1 MYRRALL
8 VSLAGLSGCTGLVPL
23 GGGPEPGSTGGSG
36 GSDGSGNGGESGDGE
51 GTTGEGTATSDP
63 GGTTT
68 DSPPSAA
75 ELGRMDVDE
84 LLGRARDRIDRAID
98 AYAGEGNPLTAV
110 SAASDSF
117 DPVPVIE
124 HLYRAQAAYEAA
136 DRQGIGTEREQTIKR
151 LRRVNALLR
160 SAIDVQVLLV
170 DAHAD
175 LEAFVIAVEYVDSES
190 VESIRDR
197 ITSRR
202 RRANDG
208 VSELSQSR
216 YAQAVGAVDRLSRG
230 GYDDKRR
237 QFAAETEVIGRLI
250 DASGK
255 VIEGVTLLSRAR
267 AKRRSGSPY
276 AAAELA
282 RDAGTAF
289 QRGAAALDNVAAT
302 VPSDGRAFSDVAA
315 ALVTTAEARRRDAQE
330 LYEGIA

>member
-23 GGGPEPGSTGGSG
+23 GGGPEPGPTGGSG
-36 GSDGSGNGGESGDGE
+36 GSGDGDESGGGEA
-51 GTTGEGTATSDP
+51 TAGEGTATSGP
-63 GGTTT
+63 AGTTT
-68 DSPPSAA
+68 EGPPSAA
-75 ELGRMDVDE
+75 ELRRMDVDE
-84 LLGRARDRIDRAID
+84 LLGRARDRIDRAVD
-98 AYAGEGNPLTAV
+98 AYAGEGKPLTAV
-110 SAASDSF
+110 SAASGSF
-117 DPVPVIE
+117 DPVPAIE

-136 DRQGIGTEREQTIKR
+136 DRQGIGAEREQTIQR

-170 DAHAD
+170 EAHLD
-175 LEAFVIAVEYVDSES
+175 LEAFVGAVEHVDPES
-190 VESIRDR
+190 VGSIRDR
-197 ITSRR
+197 IASRR
-202 RRANDG
+202 RRASDG

-216 YAQAVGAVDRLSRG
+216 YAQAVGVVDRLSRD

-237 QFAAETEVIGRLI
+237 QFAAETEVLGRLI

-255 VIEGVTLLSRAR
+255 VIEGVRLLSRAR

-289 QRGAAALDNVAAT
+289 QRGATALDDVAAT
-302 VPSDGRAFSDVAA
+302 VPPGGRGFSDVAA
-315 ALVTTAEARRRDAQE
+315 ALVTTAEARRRDARE

>member
-8 VSLAGLSGCTGLVPL
+8 VTLAGLSGCTGLVPL

-36 GSDGSGNGGESGDGE
+36 GSDGSGNGEGSGEGEAAAGE
-51 GTTGEGTATSDP
+51 GTTTPDTA
-63 GGTTT
+63 GTTT
-68 DSPPSAA
+68 DDPPSAA
-75 ELGRMDVDE
+75 ELRRMDVDE
-84 LLGRARDRIDRAID
+84 LLGRARDRIDRAVD
-98 AYAGEGNPLTAV
+98 AYAGNEKPLTAV
-110 SAASDSF
+110 SAATDSF
-117 DPVPVIE
+117 DPAPAIE
-124 HLYRAQAAYEAA
+124 QLYRAQAAYEEA
-136 DRQGIGTEREQTIKR
+136 DRQGIGAEQEQTIQR
-151 LRRVNALLR
+151 LRRVNTLLR

-170 DAHAD
+170 EAHAD
-175 LEAFVIAVEYVDSES
+175 LEAFVTAVEYVDPES
-190 VESIRDR
+190 AGSISDR
-197 ITSRR
+197 IASRR
-202 RRANDG
+202 RRASDT

-216 YAQAVGAVDRLSRG
+216 YAQAVGVVERLSRD

-237 QFAAETEVIGRLI
+237 QFAAETEVLGGLI

-289 QRGAAALDNVAAT
+289 QRGATALDDVAAT
-302 VPSDGRAFSDVAA
+302 VPPDGRGFSDVAA
-315 ALVTTAEARRRDAQE
+315 ALVTTAEARRHDARE